1 MRNGFTHKSESGR
14 VGWAEISACQS
25 NVEEEKT
32 MLPAIIHLIIAIA
45 LILVLILKCK
55 LNAAISL
62 IIGSIYFGI
71 AMGLGMVATVESIN
85 AGFGGTL
92 TSMGL
97 TIGLG
102 VILGQLM
109 SRSGAAHSIAY
120 TLVRLFPAS
129 KSLYALSLAAFILS
143 IPVFF
148 DVTFIILLPL
158 GIAVAKE
165 IKKPLHYVV
174 GALSLGAGAA
184 HVLVP
189 PTPLPLAA
197 AEYLGIDLGYMI
209 IFGTILGLIS
219 MVLASMVLYRLY
231 DKGWFKDEKDNNG
244 TVTLE
249 KTEADEIPEEKRPG
263 FIVSLLP
270 VILPLICI
278 VSGTVASAVMGE
290 GVPAFITFI
299 SNRTIAM
306 LAGVLAA
313 YLIALKPLTLKEIDE
328 TSMKALQSAGVVM
341 LITGAGGAFGR
352 VIADANIGEILCG
365 GLMKTSA
372 SGLIL
377 VLVALAVSVVFR
389 VAQGSG
395 TTAGITTLSIMQ
407 PLVAAGAC
415 NPMWVALAALAGA
428 MSFGHVNDSGFWVVT
443 NLSGYK
449 ISGGLK
455 TYTAA
460 QGFMSVVV
468 AAVAIVG
475 SIILP

>member
-1 MRNGFTHKSESGR
+1 
-14 VGWAEISACQS
+14 
-25 NVEEEKT
+25 
-32 MLPAIIHLIIAIA
+32 MLLTIVHLLIAIA
-45 LILVLILKCK
+45 IILVLILKCK

-71 AMGLGMVATVESIN
+71 AMGLGMVATVEAIN
-85 AGFGGTL
+85 AGFGSTL

-120 TLVRLFPAS
+120 TLVRAFPSS

-209 IFGTILGLIS
+209 IFGIILGLVAVILS
-219 MVLASMVLYRLY
+219 SAVLYKLY
-231 DKGWFKDEKDNNG
+231 DKGWFKEDKDSNG
-244 TVTLE
+244 SVTLE

-278 VSGTVASAVMGE
+278 ISGTIASAVLGSDN
-290 GVPAFITFI
+290 VPVFISFI

-306 LAGVLAA
+306 LVGVLAA
-313 YLIALKPLTLKEIDE
+313 YFIALKPLNLKIIDE

-341 LITGAGGAFGR
+341 LITGAGGSFGR
-352 VIADANIGEILCG
+352 VITEANVGQILCG
-365 GLMKTSA
+365 GLMETSA

-377 VLVALAVSVVFR
+377 VLIALVISVVFR

-415 NPMWVALAALAGA
+415 NPMWVALVALAGA

-460 QGFMSVVV
+460 QGFMSVI
-468 AAVAIVG
+468 VAIVAIAG
-475 SIILP
+475 AIIIP

>member
-1 MRNGFTHKSESGR
+1 
-14 VGWAEISACQS
+14 
-25 NVEEEKT
+25 
-32 MLPAIIHLIIAIA
+32 MLLAVLHLVIAIA
-45 LILVLILKCK
+45 IILVLILKCK

-71 AMGLGMVATVESIN
+71 AMGLGMVPTVEAIN

-120 TLVRLFPAS
+120 TLVRLFPSS

-197 AEYLGIDLGYMI
+197 AETLGIDMGYMI
-209 IFGTILGLIS
+209 IFGTILGIIC
-219 MVLASMVLYRLY
+219 VIIASKVLYTLY
-231 DKGWFKDEKDNNG
+231 DKGWFKEEKDTNG
-244 TVTLE
+244 SVTLE
-249 KTEADEIPEEKRPG
+249 KTEADAIPESERPG
-263 FIVSLLP
+263 FFASLLP

-278 VSGTVASAVMGE
+278 ISGTVASAIAGAE
-290 GVPAFITFI
+290 NVPAFIGFI

-313 YLIALKPLTLKEIDE
+313 YFIALRPLNLKIIDE
-328 TSMKALQSAGVVM
+328 TSMKAIQSAGVVM
-341 LITGAGGAFGR
+341 LITGAGGSFGR
-352 VIADANIGEILCG
+352 VIAEANIGEILCG
-365 GLMKTSA
+365 GLMNTSA
-372 SGLIL
+372 SGIIL
-377 VLVALAVSVVFR
+377 VMVALVISVVFR

-415 NPMWVALAALAGA
+415 NPMWVALAALAGS

-460 QGFMSVVV
+460 QGFMSIVV
-468 AAVAIVG
+468 AIVAIVG
-475 SIILP
+475 ALIMP

>member
-1 MRNGFTHKSESGR
+1 
-14 VGWAEISACQS
+14 
-25 NVEEEKT
+25 
-32 MLPAIIHLIIAIA
+32 MLLTSIHLLIAIA
-45 LILVLILKCK
+45 LILVLILKFK

-71 AMGLGMVATVESIN
+71 AMKLGLVATVEAIN
-85 AGFGGTL
+85 AGFGSTL

-120 TLVRLFPAS
+120 TLVRAFPSS

-158 GIAVAKE
+158 GIAVSKE

-197 AEYLGIDLGYMI
+197 AESLGIDLGVMI
-209 IFGTILGLIS
+209 IIGIVLGLVC
-219 MVLASMVLYRLY
+219 VLLSSKVLYGLY
-231 DKGWFKDEKDNNG
+231 DKGWFSDGDINTAI
-244 TVTLE
+244 TVETTNSDTVAE
-249 KTEADEIPEEKRPG
+249 SERPG
-263 FIVSLLP
+263 FVASLLP
-270 VILPLICI
+270 VVLPLVCI
-278 VSGTVASAVMGE
+278 VSGTVSSVIFGKNT
-290 GVPAFITFI
+290 PSFISFI

-306 LAGVLAA
+306 LIGVLAA
-313 YLIALKPLTLKEIDE
+313 YFISLKPLSLKVIDE
-328 TSMKALQSAGVVM
+328 ASMKALQSAGVVM
-341 LITGAGGAFGR
+341 MITGAGGAFGR
-352 VIADANIGEILCG
+352 VITAANVGEILCG
-365 GLMKTSA
+365 GLMQTSA
-372 SGLIL
+372 SGIIL
-377 VLVALAVSVVFR
+377 VVVALIVSVVFR

-395 TTAGITTLSIMQ
+395 TTAGITTISIVQ

-415 NPMWVALAALAGA
+415 NPVWVALAALSGS

-460 QGFMSVVV
+460 QGFMSIVV
-468 AAVAIVG
+468 AVVAIAG
-475 SIILP
+475 ALIMP

>member
-1 MRNGFTHKSESGR
+1 MFLT
-14 VGWAEISACQS
+14 V
-25 NVEEEKT
+25 
-32 MLPAIIHLIIAIA
+32 LHLVIAIA

-62 IIGSIYFGI
+62 IIGSVYFGI
-71 AMGLGMVATVESIN
+71 AMGLGMVPTVEAIN
-85 AGFGGTL
+85 AGFGSTL

-120 TLVRLFPAS
+120 TLVRVFPSS

-158 GIAVAKE
+158 GIAVSKE

-197 AEYLGIDLGYMI
+197 AETLGIDLGYMI
-209 IFGTILGLIS
+209 IFGVILGVICVLI
-219 MVLASMVLYRLY
+219 ASKVLYGLY
-231 DKGWFKDEKDNNG
+231 DRGWFKEDKDVNAA
-244 TVTLE
+244 VTLE
-249 KTEADEIPEEKRPG
+249 KTEADDIPEEKRPG
-263 FIVSLLP
+263 FFASLLP
-270 VILPLICI
+270 VVLPLICI
-278 VSGTVASAVMGE
+278 ISGTVASAVLGSDN
-290 GVPAFITFI
+290 VPAFIGFI

-306 LAGVLAA
+306 LIGVLAA
-313 YLIALKPLTLKEIDE
+313 YFIALKPLNLKIIDE
-328 TSMKALQSAGVVM
+328 ASMKALQSAGVVM
-341 LITGAGGAFGR
+341 LITGAGGSFGR
-352 VIADANIGEILCG
+352 VIAEAKVGDILCG
-365 GLMKTSA
+365 GLMQTSA
-372 SGLIL
+372 SGIIL
-377 VLVALAVSVVFR
+377 VLIALVISVVFR

-407 PLVAAGAC
+407 PMVAAGAC
-415 NPMWVALAALAGA
+415 NPMWVALAALAGS

-460 QGFMSVVV
+460 QGFMSIVV
-468 AAVAIVG
+468 ALVAIGGVL
-475 SIILP
+475 IMP